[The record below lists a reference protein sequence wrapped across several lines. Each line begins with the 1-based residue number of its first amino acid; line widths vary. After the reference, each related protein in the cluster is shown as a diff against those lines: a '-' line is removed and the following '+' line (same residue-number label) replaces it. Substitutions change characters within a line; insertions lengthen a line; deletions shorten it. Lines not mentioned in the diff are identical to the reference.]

1 MKKTIL
7 TIGLLLALSNRIQ
20 AQEYQVPVSEK
31 DEPMMKGKF
40 EPTWESLE
48 NNYKVPKWFKNAKFG
63 IWAHWGPQCVEG
75 SGDWMARSL
84 YIEGSAEYNYH
95 VEHYGHPS
103 EFGFKDILPLFKAE
117 NCSVCPC
124 LIKYKSIVY
133 PLIFVK
139 FP

>member
-48 NNYKVPKWFKNAKFG
+48 NNY
-63 IWAHWGPQCVEG
+63 
-75 SGDWMARSL
+75 L
-84 YIEGSAEYNYH
+84 LAE
-95 VEHYGHPS
+95 
-103 EFGFKDILPLFKAE
+103 
-117 NCSVCPC
+117 
-124 LIKYKSIVY
+124 LI
-133 PLIFVK
+133 
-139 FP
+139 